1 MLTTNTEFLYPELMD
16 VLRLFG
22 EELPDIRHTFRAE
35 GDRFLDEVETGGR
48 TDFYEERMPYAGELE
63 FRRYAKRFSKIAL
76 YWTLCKE
83 TGRTM
88 PWGALT
94 GIRPTKLA
102 YAEAAAGRDFRAL
115 FEKCGVSPAN
125 IALIAD
131 VLRAQEGIY
140 AREEGA
146 ADLYIGIP
154 FCPSKCEYCSFITA
168 DIGRTG
174 KYVDA
179 YLDALEREIAACR
192 GLFGKLNSVYIGGGT
207 PLVLEP
213 AQLRRVFDAA
223 APFAAGVEY
232 TVEAGR
238 PDVFTEEKLDLLR
251 DYGVTRICVNPQ
263 TFCDDTLVRIGRRHT
278 AADVYRAYEMARRYP
293 FAVNLDLIAGL
304 TGESVGDF
312 CASVDAAIALA
323 PDNITVHTLCLK
335 KGARLKEE
343 ESRLCG
349 AGLPEMI
356 AYSRAALY
364 AAGYE
369 PYYLYRQKYMAGNCE
384 NTGWTRPGK
393 ACVYNVDVM
402 EEITDNIA
410 CGANAVGKKLFPAQ
424 ARIERFGSPKDIPT
438 YIGKID
444 PIIERKRALYCG
456 EKG

>member
-76 YWTLCKE
+76 YRTLCKE
-83 TGRTM
+83 TGRAM

-213 AQLRRVFDAA
+213 AQLRRVLDAA

-312 CASVDAAIALA
+312 CASVEI
-323 PDNITVHTLCLK
+323 
-335 KGARLKEE
+335 G
-343 ESRLCG
+343 
-349 AGLPEMI
+349 
-356 AYSRAALY
+356 RAH
-364 AAGYE
+364 
-369 PYYLYRQKYMAGNCE
+369 
-384 NTGWTRPGK
+384 
-393 ACVYNVDVM
+393 V
-402 EEITDNIA
+402 
-410 CGANAVGKKLFPAQ
+410 
-424 ARIERFGSPKDIPT
+424 
-438 YIGKID
+438 
-444 PIIERKRALYCG
+444 
-456 EKG
+456 